1 MSALNMLRVVAID
14 VTFTAITL
22 GSVSLREC
30 WRRGRFIMTYT
41 HYDYDYD
48 YDCDYDYD
56 YDQGNGTQGIH
67 LLSGHIYSL

>member
-48 YDCDYDYD
+48 YD